1 MRFQQE
7 EKNLLDDI
15 SKENENIYSF
25 PLDVTNQKACLD
37 VFENI
42 KSELQSI
49 DIAVF
54 CTGMHD
60 PKSEKNF
67 NLDKVREIMEV
78 NYFGTVTST
87 QFMNILKNKKSGQ
100 ISIVSSVAGYRG
112 LPAAGALCIK
122 ICINYICRK
131 LVF

>member
-1 MRFQQE
+1 MEGCDFSKK
-7 EKNLLDDI
+7 KNLLDDI

-67 NLDKVREIMEV
+67 NLDKVRD
-78 NYFGTVTST
+78 NGSQLFWNSKFC
-87 QFMNILKNKKSGQ
+87 QLS
-100 ISIVSSVAGYRG
+100 
-112 LPAAGALCIK
+112 L
-122 ICINYICRK
+122 
-131 LVF
+131 